1 MPGEAF
7 TFRRLEISS
16 HSDGTTTVSADF
28 SLGPV
33 KITTY
38 MSSSS
43 STADFSYLND
53 HENMTNE
60 EKEYAFILMF
70 RKLQINTRGLE

>member
-7 TFRRLEISS
+7 SFRSLEINTSP
-16 HSDGTTTVSADF
+16 DGTTNVSADF

-33 KITTY
+33 KINTY
-38 MSSSS
+38 MSSLSS
-43 STADFSYLND
+43 AADFSYLND
-53 HENMTNE
+53 HENMTMD

-70 RKLQINTRGLE
+70 RKLQRNARGLE